1 MTGVTIGVLILIVL
15 ALGTLLA
22 IVSAKTFNNGREPGQ
37 PDEVSDEVVTG
48 LLAELR
54 RAQAEA
60 ARWKATAER
69 LKQERDEGS

>member
-1 MTGVTIGVLILIVL
+1 VTGVTIGVLVLLVL
-15 ALGTLLA
+15 ALGTMLA
-22 IVSAKTFNNGREPGQ
+22 VVAAKAYNDGREPGQ
-37 PDEVSDEVVTG
+37 PDELSNEVVTG

-69 LKQERDEGS
+69 LQRERDDER

>member
-1 MTGVTIGVLILIVL
+1 MTGVTIGVLILVVL
-15 ALGTLLA
+15 ALGTMLA
-22 IVSAKTFNNGREPGQ
+22 VVSAKVYNGDREAGK
-37 PDEVSDEVVTG
+37 PDALSDEVVTG

-69 LKQERDEGS
+69 LKQERDENR